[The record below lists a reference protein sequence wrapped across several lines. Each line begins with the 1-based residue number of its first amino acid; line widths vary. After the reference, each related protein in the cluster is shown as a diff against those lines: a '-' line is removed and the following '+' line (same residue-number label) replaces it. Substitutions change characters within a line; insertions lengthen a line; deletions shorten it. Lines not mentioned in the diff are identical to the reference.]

1 VWELVLVFYYYMRVM
16 NICGCARGL
25 RSQKNKEF
33 WNVKNNPSRSDLL
46 RSLSGLTQKHS
57 RPGKPPNPMLVRN
70 VQDDQPESPAHLVG
84 SENQEDR
91 NLDSKVTN
99 DDPLYDMANYIMES
113 QAAQAPTP
121 ERLLHSHA
129 DADDNFL
136 HAQEMLDNTY
146 SLCPIHPDC
155 GYNQALFGSD
165 SN

>member
-1 VWELVLVFYYYMRVM
+1 M

-33 WNVKNNPSRSDLL
+33 RRVENKSKRSGHF
-46 RSLSGLTQKHS
+46 RSLSGLTGRTPKPS
-57 RPGKPPNPMLVRN
+57 RPGTPANPMLVKN
-70 VQDDQPESPAHLVG
+70 VQDDQPESPAHLFA

-113 QAAQAPTP
+113 QAAQAPPP
-121 ERLLHSHA
+121 ESLMHSHA

-136 HAQEMLDNTY
+136 DAQEMLDNTY
-146 SLCPIHPDC
+146 SLCAIKGDC
-155 GYNQALFGSD
+155 GQNQAKFGTD
-165 SN
+165 TN